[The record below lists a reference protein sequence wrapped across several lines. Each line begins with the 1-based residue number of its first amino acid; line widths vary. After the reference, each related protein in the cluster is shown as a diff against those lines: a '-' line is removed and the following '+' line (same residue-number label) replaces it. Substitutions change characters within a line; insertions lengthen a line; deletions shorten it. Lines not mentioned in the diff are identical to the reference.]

1 MQNSSQLAMSCML
14 YFFYII
20 ILGVFK
26 LHYIFPDF
34 IDSFSKCQY
43 IDLIL
48 SSNFKLAPHL
58 NLHPREVVSRCRDPQ
73 LQVCGNYFA

>member
-1 MQNSSQLAMSCML
+1 ML
-14 YFFYII
+14 YFMFLCFYVFMYVIFFNII

-26 LHYIFPDF
+26 LFPDF

-43 IDLIL
+43 VDLIL
-48 SSNFKLAPHL
+48 SSNFKLALNL